1 MDAIPFLS
9 QTKSLFQA
17 VCFDFDG
24 ARRTQ
29 ENFSRQCPVVSQ
41 IRSACEWAQ
50 GDSKAARET
59 QEQCLGFLSDVVDG
73 IPAVGHVKGGI
84 HYAFG
89 DKDGGDKAMK
99 SASRTTGVMGGGV
112 VGFFAGGP
120 IGAAAGGVA
129 GGLAMDGLTTGIDSA
144 VHKEYRPSGMVA
156 QVTEIAKD
164 PKNPGVWFDTM
175 AIPVFD
181 AMTGVSAGKGAARI
195 ANKIKAKRLPYNKNK
210 AAITRKVGKANYK
223 QIKSTAD
230 LARKQMKKG
239 AARGAKKHAHVVS
252 QARDL
257 KTGKTYT
264 GKNLTARLKRPNT
277 KKNMSGLKG
286 RSKSSLQKKVSNA
299 QRALNRDP
307 HSCAEHQAV
316 SKLYID
322 RPSAKPGEIRTSTV
336 IKDAKTGEIRALK
349 RCDNCMQFGDA
360 MGSVPTDE
368 IARMVIIEDPG
379 YPVSKRGAAMVGG
392 SVALAAMKQP
402 KNGSTKTNRPREKT
416 DKKVKT
422 SKQQV
427 TVVSGKSADESSKE
441 ETLNELKIVT
451 KTTIHVKTKACRK
464 YRTYRGRVGNSKMK
478 KYSIV
483 VKQSRGS
490 KDCVKVAGNQSD
502 DPLVY
507 VMNETGSQE
516 NLNNWVDENDDNEII
531 NIKFIQQ

>member
-17 VCFDFDG
+17 VCFDFEG

-41 IRSACEWAQ
+41 VRSACEWAQ
-50 GDSKAARET
+50 GDSQAARET
-59 QEQCLGFLSDVVDG
+59 QKECLGFISDVVDG

-84 HYAFG
+84 HYALG
-89 DKDGGDKAMK
+89 DRDGGDKAMK

-164 PKNPGVWFDTM
+164 PKNPGIWFDTM

-181 AMTGVSAGKGAARI
+181 AMTGVSAGKGAGRI
-195 ANKIKAKRLPYNKNK
+195 AKKIKAKRLPYNRNK

-223 QIKSTAD
+223 AIKSSADTARNHV
-230 LARKQMKKG
+230 RKG
-239 AARGAKKHAHVVS
+239 VARGAKKHARVVS

-264 GKNLTARLKRPNT
+264 GENLMSRRRPKFNAKNNKNVSAGF
-277 KKNMSGLKG
+277 KKGHA
-286 RSKSSLQKKVSNA
+286 KSNLQKKVSTA
-299 QRALNRDP
+299 QKVIDRDP
-307 HSCAEHQAV
+307 RSCAEHQAV
-316 SKLYID
+316 SKLYKD
-322 RPSAKPGEIRTSTV
+322 RLSAKPSEIQTCTV
-336 IKDAKTGEIRALK
+336 IEDARTGKIHALK
-349 RCDNCMQFGDA
+349 RCDNCIQFGDA

-368 IARMVIIEDPG
+368 IAGMVITKDPG
-379 YPVSKRGAAMVGG
+379 YPVSKKGAAMVAG
-392 SVALAAMKQP
+392 SVALATMKRANDGESS
-402 KNGSTKTNRPREKT
+402 KANKHREKT
-416 DKKVKT
+416 DSEKVKT
-422 SKQQV
+422 SKRQV
-427 TVVSGKSADESSKE
+427 TALSGDEPITKE
-441 ETLNELKIVT
+441 EMLKIVT
-451 KTTIHVKTKACRK
+451 KITIRVKIKVSRK

-478 KYSIV
+478 HYSV
-483 VKQSRGS
+483 TVRRYYKSTDHEVS
-490 KDCVKVAGNQSD
+490 
-502 DPLVY
+502 
-507 VMNETGSQE
+507 
-516 NLNNWVDENDDNEII
+516 
-531 NIKFIQQ
+531 

>member
-1 MDAIPFLS
+1 MDAIPLLS

-17 VCFDFDG
+17 VCFDFEG

-50 GDSKAARET
+50 GDSNAARDT
-59 QEQCLGFLSDVVDG
+59 QKQCLGFLSDVVDG
-73 IPAVGHVKGGI
+73 IPAVGHVKGGV

-129 GGLAMDGLTTGIDSA
+129 GGLAMDGITTGIDSA

-164 PKNPGVWFDTM
+164 PKDPGVWFDTM

-210 AAITRKVGKANYK
+210 AAITKKVGKANYK
-223 QIKSTAD
+223 HIKSTAD
-230 LARKQMKKG
+230 MARKQMRKG
-239 AARGAKKHAHVVS
+239 AARGVKKPAYVVS
-252 QARDL
+252 HTKDL

-264 GKNLTARLKRPNT
+264 GKNLKARKGMSG
-277 KKNMSGLKG
+277 KNHMTGLKG
-286 RSKSSLQKKVSNA
+286 RTKSNLQKKVSNA
-299 QRALNRDP
+299 GKILKRDP
-307 HSCAEHQAV
+307 RSCAEHQAV
-316 SKLYID
+316 NQLYND
-322 RPSAKPGEIRTSTV
+322 RPLVKPDEIRTCTV
-336 IKDAKTGEIRALK
+336 TGDAKTGKVRALK

-368 IARMVIIEDPG
+368 IAGMGIAEDPG
-379 YPVSKRGAAMVGG
+379 YPVSKKGAAMVGG
-392 SVALAAMKQP
+392 SVGLAAVKQAN
-402 KNGSTKTNRPREKT
+402 NGSTRSTKPREKT
-416 DKKVKT
+416 EQEET

-427 TVVSGKSADESSKE
+427 AAVSAKSGDESSKE
-441 ETLNELKIVT
+441 ETQSELEFVT
-451 KTTIHVKTKACRK
+451 KTMICIKTKKTCRK
-464 YRTYRGRVGNSKMK
+464 YRTCRGRVGTSKMK
-478 KYSIV
+478 QYSII
-483 VKQSRGS
+483 VKHTCTHSH
-490 KDCVKVAGNQSD
+490 
-502 DPLVY
+502 
-507 VMNETGSQE
+507 
-516 NLNNWVDENDDNEII
+516 I
-531 NIKFIQQ
+531 NTASGHA